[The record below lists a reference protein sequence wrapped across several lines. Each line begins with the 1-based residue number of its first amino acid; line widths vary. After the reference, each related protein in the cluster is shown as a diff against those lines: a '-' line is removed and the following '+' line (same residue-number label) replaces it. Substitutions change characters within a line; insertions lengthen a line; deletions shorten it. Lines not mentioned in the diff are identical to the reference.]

1 MHFDMEVRA
10 LVHYYTTLACLW
22 DIEGLN
28 LIVCHDEGYFV
39 MRRKRL
45 SKEYDRDQEAE
56 QRTRRIDLI
65 AMVKW

>member
-22 DIEGLN
+22 DIECLN
-28 LIVCHDEGYFV
+28 LVVCHDEGYFV